1 MTWPV
6 VLGLMTI
13 MTIIGV
19 EWESLLEAGVFR
31 WGHRVT
37 KPNFTS

>member
-6 VLGLMTI
+6 VLGL

-31 WGHRVT
+31 WGDRVT